1 MHRCQKVE
9 MKNMLFVEVVGIA
22 VVAATVM
29 MMVAEPLEH
38 PQYGFDPKWM
48 VISNGVMK

>member
-1 MHRCQKVE
+1 

-22 VVAATVM
+22 VMVVAAATVM